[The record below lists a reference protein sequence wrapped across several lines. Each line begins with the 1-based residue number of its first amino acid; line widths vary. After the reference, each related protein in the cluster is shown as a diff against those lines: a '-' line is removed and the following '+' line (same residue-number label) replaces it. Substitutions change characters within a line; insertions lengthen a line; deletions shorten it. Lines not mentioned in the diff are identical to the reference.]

1 MLEHTMIVAF
11 EEPLPDAELDQY
23 LADIEKVMLDSGTVR
38 SFVARRHIAVPG
50 EEDIPALVA
59 TAIVRFTVADREALA
74 RAFTVP
80 GLHELIGR
88 WQARHPYRVGYANH
102 EPLTFSDFTATSG

>member
-11 EEPLPDAELDQY
+11 DQPLPEAELDQY
-23 LADIEKVMLDSGTVR
+23 LADIEQVMRDSGTVQ
-38 SFVARRHIAVPG
+38 SFAARRHLPVPG
-50 EEDIPALVA
+50 EESIPALIA

-74 RAFTVP
+74 KAFDVP